1 MAKFSGFRT
10 FKVGQTVQDII
21 DYLTKGLSVSLKELQ
36 AGLTK
41 LNFADNFE
49 SQTIQI
55 TLPPGGIE
63 VGISHNLG
71 VIPSKR
77 LIVRA
82 TGSTIDDGTKP
93 WTKTVVYFRNTGV
106 SDVTATIIL
115 MR

>member
-10 FKVGQTVQDII
+10 FKVGESVEQITQ
-21 DYLTKGLSVSLKELQ
+21 YLTQGLAVSLKELQ

-49 SQTIQI
+49 SQSVTVTIPAGQTI
-55 TLPPGGIE
+55 GIP
-63 VGISHNLG
+63 HNLG

-82 TGSTIDDGTKP
+82 TGSTIDDSVTP
-93 WTKTVVYFRNTGV
+93 WTTSAVYFRNTGA
-106 SDVTATIIL
+106 SELTATIIL

>member
-49 SQTIQI
+49 SQSVEVTIPAGK
-55 TLPPGGIE
+55 T
-63 VGISHNLG
+63 VGVPHNLG

-82 TGSTIDDGTKP
+82 TGSTIDDSTTP
-93 WTKTVVYFRNTGV
+93 WTNSAVYFRNTGA
-106 SDVTATIIL
+106 SELTATIIL